1 MCPVTHLTSAG
12 LYLIGLF
19 QLDFQLT
26 RIHSQNILFTYLD
39 RQRDTILKS
48 HTLKL
53 FLLASIISVS
63 ACDTQP
69 VKPDQPVTEDA
80 RPVTEE
86 QATLTDEAEKWLASA
101 EDSDNHSEQ
110 IKYRA
115 LAARYYLEADKVALA
130 QQQLDIIKLT
140 AGAAADGTNK
150 AAISLLATDIAI
162 HKKNVVL
169 ANQILSASRPISRDQ
184 QLYFYALK
192 ADLDYLSGK
201 YMFAVDRRVQ
211 LDTYIVDKKDKN
223 RNHRKI
229 WGALSTLSTAQLN
242 NQHSNNPVISGWLD
256 LAKVMRSGQQNI
268 SKLEDDLLD
277 WGTRHPSHPVGEIF
291 LSELINNYQAYTTD
305 TKHIAVLLPMSGSLS
320 TISHSI
326 KNGLLSAYY
335 YDTNSTTKPVISFYD
350 SSDESLSFRQLYE
363 QAIDDGAT
371 NIIGP
376 LDKVSINQLTQQK
389 ELDVPTLT
397 LNYAE
402 SAFNNTENLF
412 QFGLSP
418 EDEARQVAE
427 LAVRQNKLR
436 AAVFY
441 PDSEWGER
449 LKKAF
454 SEHYE
459 ALGGKV
465 LTVNDYATSSNDYKR
480 PIKALFNLNLSDIR
494 RRKIE
499 NTISARTQS
508 EPHRR
513 QDIDMIFL
521 VATHHSARG
530 IMPAFKFNHAGDL
543 PVYSTSHVY
552 TGKVNRDL
560 DRDLDGL
567 TFCDLP
573 WVIQND
579 SPLSKV
585 FIRNWPEQESLTR
598 LYALGID
605 AYHLTYNLD
614 YLNKNSY
621 AFYDG
626 QTGNIQLDEN
636 NRVTRQ
642 LLWAQFKKGRPVY
655 FEPVLP
661 ELIDLMQ
668 TNSDTQIDN

>member
-1 MCPVTHLTSAG
+1 M
-12 LYLIGLF
+12 
-19 QLDFQLT
+19 
-26 RIHSQNILFTYLD
+26 
-39 RQRDTILKS
+39 KS

-53 FLLASIISVS
+53 FLLIGILALQ
-63 ACDTQP
+63 ACETQP
-69 VKPDQPVTEDA
+69 TKPEQAAPEDS

-86 QATLTDEAEKWLASA
+86 QATLTDEAERWLAAA
-101 EDSDNHSEQ
+101 EASDNYSEQ

-115 LAARYYLEADKVALA
+115 LAARYYLEAGTTGAA
-130 QQQLDIIKLT
+130 QEQLDTIKLT
-140 AGAAADGTNK
+140 AGQDADATNT
-150 AAISLLATDIAI
+150 AAISLLSADTAI
-162 HKKNVVL
+162 HEKNATL
-169 ANQILSASRPISRDQ
+169 ANQILSQSRPISRDQ

-192 ADLDYLSGK
+192 ADLDYLSGR

-211 LDTYIVDKKDKN
+211 LDTYIVDTKDKN
-223 RNHRKI
+223 RNHKKI
-229 WGALSTLSTAQLN
+229 WIALSTLSTTQLN
-242 NQHSNNPVISGWLD
+242 NQHSDNPVIRGWLD

-277 WGTRHPSHPVGEIF
+277 WGTRHPSHPVGEVF

-305 TKHIAVLLPMSGSLS
+305 TKHIAILLPMSGNLS
-320 TISHSI
+320 SISNSI
-326 KNGLLSAYY
+326 KNGFLSAYY
-335 YDTNSTTKPVISFYD
+335 NDTNTTTRPVINFYD
-350 SSDESLSFRQLYE
+350 SSDGSRSFRQLYE
-363 QAIDDGAT
+363 HAIENGAT

-376 LDKVSINQLTQQK
+376 LDKVSINQLTQQR
-389 ELDVPTLT
+389 ELEIPVLT

-402 SAFNNTENLF
+402 NTFNNTENLF

-427 LAVRQNKLR
+427 LVIRQNKLR

-449 LKKAF
+449 LNKAF

-465 LTVNDYATSSNDYKR
+465 LTVKNYATSSNDYKR
-480 PIKALFNLNLSDIR
+480 PIRALFNLDQSDIR
-494 RRKIE
+494 RRKVE
-499 NTISARTQS
+499 NTISERTQS

-521 VATHHSARG
+521 AATHHSARG
-530 IMPAFKFNHAGDL
+530 IMPAFKFHRAGDL

-573 WVIQND
+573 WVLQNQ

-585 FIRNWPEQESLTR
+585 FMKNWPEQESLTR

-605 AYHLTYNLD
+605 AYHLVYNLE

-636 NRVTRQ
+636 NRVTRK
-642 LLWAQFKKGRPVY
+642 LLWAQFKSGRPIY

-661 ELIDLMQ
+661 ELADLMQ
-668 TNSDTQIDN
+668 TEAETEN

>member
-1 MCPVTHLTSAG
+1 
-12 LYLIGLF
+12 
-19 QLDFQLT
+19 
-26 RIHSQNILFTYLD
+26 
-39 RQRDTILKS
+39 LKL

-53 FLLASIISVS
+53 FLLASIISLS

-69 VKPDQPVTEDA
+69 TKPDQAVSEDSRA
-80 RPVTEE
+80 ITEE
-86 QATLTDEAEKWLASA
+86 QATLTDEADKWLALA
-101 EDSDNHSEQ
+101 EDSDNNSEQ

-115 LAARYYLEADKVALA
+115 LAARYYLEAGKVNIA

-140 AGAAADGTNK
+140 AGPTADGTNI
-150 AAISLLATDIAI
+150 AAISLLSADIAI
-162 HKKNVVL
+162 HEKNAVP
-169 ANQILSASRPISRDQ
+169 ASQILSESKPISRDQ

-201 YMFAVDRRVQ
+201 YMFVVDRRVQ
-211 LDTYIVDKKDKN
+211 LDTYIIDKKYKN
-223 RNHRKI
+223 RNHKKI
-229 WGALSTLSTAQLN
+229 WIALSTLSTPQLN
-242 NQHSNNPVISGWLD
+242 NQHSDNPVIRGWLD

-277 WGTRHPSHPVGEIF
+277 WGTRNPSHPVGEMF

-305 TKHIAVLLPMSGSLS
+305 TKHIAVLLPMSGSLAN
-320 TISHSI
+320 ISDSI
-326 KNGLLSAYY
+326 KNGLLTAYY
-335 YDTNSTTKPVISFYD
+335 NDTNTTTKPVISFYD
-350 SSDESLSFRQLYE
+350 SSDESQSFRQLYE
-363 QAIDDGAT
+363 RAINSGAT

-376 LDKVSINQLTQQK
+376 LDKVSINQLTQQR
-389 ELDVPTLT
+389 ELDIPVLT

-402 SAFNNTENLF
+402 NAFNNTKNLF

-427 LAVRQNKLR
+427 LAIRQNKLR

-441 PDSEWGER
+441 PESDWGER
-449 LKKAF
+449 LNKAF

-465 LTVNDYATSSNDYKR
+465 LTIKNYATSSNDYKR
-480 PIKALFNLNLSDIR
+480 PIRALLNLDQSDIR
-494 RRKIE
+494 RRKVE

-508 EPHRR
+508 ESYRR

-521 VATHHSARG
+521 AATHHSARG
-530 IMPAFKFNHAGDL
+530 IMPAFKFHHAGDL

-552 TGKVNRDL
+552 TGKINRDL

-573 WVIQND
+573 WILQNQ

-585 FIRNWPEQESLTR
+585 FKKNWPEQENLTR

-605 AYHLTYNLD
+605 AYHLVYNLD

-636 NRVTRQ
+636 NRVTRK
-642 LLWAQFKKGRPVY
+642 LLWAQFKSGRPIY
-655 FEPVLP
+655 FEPALP
-661 ELIDLMQ
+661 ELADL
-668 TNSDTQIDN
+668 TPAETEN